1 MQNNQQGRRVPQS
14 QTKNGIGISRKKELK
29 IAHKE
34 REREREREREK
45 ILYYVFGERE
55 KYDWHNAKSGE
66 QGVQSE
72 GYKKHCMN
80 GGTCKLHV
88 FHEYEQRDKRVGR

>member
-1 MQNNQQGRRVPQS
+1 MGFPVKEKRIKKGTQ
-14 QTKNGIGISRKKELK
+14 RKKERK
-29 IAHKE
+29 
-34 REREREREREK
+34 REREREK
-45 ILYYVFGERE
+45 KYILYYVFGERE